1 MSPSRLLFLV
11 SVVGEAC
18 VISVIDAER
27 NALRKAVGYNEAA
40 FREAAGYGEATPCKN
55 AKDTE
60 DTNEGAAEGDE
71 DGQENELPRTEAD

>member
-27 NALRKAVGYNEAA
+27 NALRKAVGYNEDA
-40 FREAAGYGEATPCKN
+40 FREAAGYGDA
-55 AKDTE
+55 
-60 DTNEGAAEGDE
+60 EGAAEGDE
-71 DGQENELPRTEAD
+71 DGHENELPRTEAN